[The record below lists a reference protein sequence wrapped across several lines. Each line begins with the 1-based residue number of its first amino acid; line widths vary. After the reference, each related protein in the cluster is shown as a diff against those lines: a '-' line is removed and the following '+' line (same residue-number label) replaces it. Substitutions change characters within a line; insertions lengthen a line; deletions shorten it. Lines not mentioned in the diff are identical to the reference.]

1 MVTHDDNDSA
11 DSNNEDDD
19 DSTKTMTM
27 TTTTTT
33 TNITWLAHFP
43 GMIPEPNSGR
53 GPGAKK
59 VTQTMFFSW
68 ATSLNL
74 GKTFI
79 SWASRTSASKRT
91 RTVSL
96 SLSLSLYLPTYINS
110 SPLQQEL
117 QLLLQYKHTHLS
129 DLLKKSSSIK
139 KPK

>member
-79 SWASRTSASKRT
+79 SWASRTSAFKHT
-91 RTVSL
+91 RTL
-96 SLSLSLYLPTYINS
+96 SLSLSLTLLTYLYQFLSTTTRTTTTATV
-110 SPLQQEL
+110 QT
-117 QLLLQYKHTHLS
+117 HTFIGFIE
-129 DLLKKSSSIK
+129 KK
-139 KPK
+139 